1 MSDKKVNMP
10 ASTAGLTRF
19 FEDYRSKIEFKP
31 GHVIILAVVIMLI
44 TIALHVYGSALL
56 GLS

>member
-1 MSDKKVNMP
+1 MSDKKIHMP

-31 GHVIILAVVIMLI
+31 GHIIIIAIVIMLI
-44 TIALHVYGSALL
+44 TIVLHVYGNAML

>member
-44 TIALHVYGSALL
+44 TITLHVYGSALL

>member
-44 TIALHVYGSALL
+44 TIVLHVYGSSLL

>member
-44 TIALHVYGSALL
+44 TIAMHVYGSAML

>member
-44 TIALHVYGSALL
+44 TIVLHVYGSALL
-56 GLS
+56 GLG